1 MAPVK
6 PKRSPM
12 PKADPAEETFSI
24 LDLPKSSAIFKAPG
38 QVAAEIA
45 LRRALQRYPDLHLT
59 AGNGLAVVIEVP
71 SSAWVE
77 PIAAEWQ
84 LNSMPPGTQY
94 LSGDSNEWRYGG
106 GARPGQWVLFQR
118 DGTGTRKNGLGPEG
132 DAAVAAA
139 LTAGG
144 SVIGVSQSPHS
155 YLPKDLL
162 RVADHRIIVP
172 QLDATALAE
181 IIGAMTGSVPIEA
194 ISDALARRCDLPD
207 LCLAYR
213 PDQSADAYLLRLKQL
228 LNVQNMTPA
237 ITLDQLAGMNE
248 ATTWGKTLANDLSE
262 YKAGRIPWSAVDRGC
277 LLFGPPGTGKTT
289 FARALAGS
297 CALPLISASLAQW
310 QSSGH
315 LGDLLKSMR
324 ATFDAARAAA
334 PSILFVDEVD
344 GFGNRSQF
352 KSEYRDYSV
361 QVVNGFLELLDG
373 ITGRE
378 GVVVIAACNH
388 PSRLDP
394 AIVRSG
400 RLDRS
405 ILIPHPDQSA
415 LEQIFRHHLG
425 TDLDGADLQYVA
437 KLALGSTG
445 ADCEKWVRGA
455 RRRARNTNRSMAID
469 DLAAEIRGKTSE
481 VTPESLRR
489 AAIHEAGHA
498 LVLALHR
505 PNMLVMASI
514 RQTEESGGGVTI
526 DVGRGAMETRADIN
540 FMLMHLLAG
549 RAAEQALIGDV
560 SAGSG
565 GSANSD
571 LARATALA
579 TASLTALGMDDQ
591 MPLLW
596 TGMPNVDS
604 VGPMLNVR
612 PELAR
617 KVSALLEQAFEKA
630 LNMIQCQSTTVLNVA
645 DMLQRRETL
654 DASEIISIVGGHST
668 VQHASDYEPV
678 MSMTIHMS

>member
-1 MAPVK
+1 MPTMLLRNENSICPK
-6 PKRSPM
+6 PCPHRFTVQ
-12 PKADPAEETFSI
+12 EQISI
-24 LDLPKSSAIFKAPG
+24 LPEVVEPPISRCFIPASYERRNKWVRPEMPTRSRISPINQPSQAGDQLVKITR
-38 QVAAEIA
+38 AE
-45 LRRALQRYPDLHLT
+45 DLHCVMQRLKPAHT
-59 AGNGLAVVIEVP
+59 TLILA
-71 SSAWVE
+71 
-77 PIAAEWQ
+77 
-84 LNSMPPGTQY
+84 Y
-94 LSGDSNEWRYGG
+94 
-106 GARPGQWVLFQR
+106 
-118 DGTGTRKNGLGPEG
+118 EG
-132 DAAVAAA
+132 
-139 LTAGG
+139 
-144 SVIGVSQSPHS
+144 
-155 YLPKDLL
+155 
-162 RVADHRIIVP
+162 
-172 QLDATALAE
+172 
-181 IIGAMTGSVPIEA
+181 
-194 ISDALARRCDLPD
+194 
-207 LCLAYR
+207 AYR
-213 PDQSADAYLLRLKQL
+213 PDQSANAYLLRLKQL

-248 ATTWGKTLANDLSE
+248 ATTWGMTLANDLYE
-262 YKAGRIPWSAVDRGC
+262 YNAGRIPWSAVDRGC

-297 CALPLISASLAQW
+297 CGLPLISASLAQW

-352 KSEYRDYSV
+352 KSEYRDYSA

-378 GVVVIAACNH
+378 GVVVVAACNH
-388 PSRLDP
+388 PERLDP

-405 ILIPHPDQSA
+405 ILIPLPDQEA
-415 LEQIFRHHLG
+415 IAKILRYHLG
-425 TDLDGADLQYVA
+425 QDLNGIDLKDLA
-437 KLALGSTG
+437 KLANGGTG
-445 ADCEKWVRGA
+445 ADVERWVRGA
-455 RRRARNTNRSMAID
+455 RRCARNANRPMVLE
-469 DLAAEIRGKTSE
+469 DLSAEIRGK
-481 VTPESLRR
+481 VRRVPAESLRR
-489 AAIHEAGHA
+489 SAIHEAGHA
-498 LVLALHR
+498 VMTAVYR

-540 FMLMHLLAG
+540 FMLVHLLAG
-549 RAAEQALIGDV
+549 RAAEQTLIGDV

-579 TASLTALGMDDQ
+579 TLSLTALGMDDQ

-596 TGMPNVDS
+596 IGMPNVDS
-604 VGPMLNVR
+604 VGPMLNAR
-612 PELAR
+612 PDLAR
-617 KVSALLEQAFEKA
+617 KVSALLEQAYEKA

-654 DASEIISIVGGHST
+654 DASEIIAIVGGQCT
-668 VQHASDYEPV
+668 VPHVSDYGPV